1 MAKLSTFFVPAA
13 LAALAVTATPAMA
26 SSAIHQTR
34 YHGSS
39 HYVGHG
45 QAASLQ
51 RDISRL
57 GSQIDRARDRRQISQ
72 REANNLRKDVR
83 NLQRQLT
90 QSQRRGLTRAE
101 ARSIEVRIA
110 RVSRELQADRRGNNW
125 RRS

>member
-1 MAKLSTFFVPAA
+1 MAKLSTLFVPAA
-13 LAALAVTATPAMA
+13 LAVLAVTATPAMA
-26 SSAIHQTR
+26 SSAIHQTS
-34 YHGSS
+34 YQSS
-39 HYVGHG
+39 ARYVGHG
-45 QAASLQ
+45 QSASLQ
-51 RDISRL
+51 RDITRL
-57 GSQIDRARDRRQISQ
+57 GTQINRALDRRQISQ

-110 RVSRELQADRRGNNW
+110 QVNRALQTNQRGNNW